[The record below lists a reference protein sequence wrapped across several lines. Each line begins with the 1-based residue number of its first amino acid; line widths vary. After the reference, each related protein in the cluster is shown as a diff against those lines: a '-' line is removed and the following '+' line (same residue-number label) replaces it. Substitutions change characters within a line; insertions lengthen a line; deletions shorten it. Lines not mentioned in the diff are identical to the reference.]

1 MVKQGVSRLGDHVA
15 ALGKVAGVNISS
27 SSLLKLGLP
36 WEGLLANAYMT
47 NLAELPERSIVTVL
61 AVDTVDSTGHV
72 VGEDPDDVQELL
84 DRIFDHLDRTID
96 GAGGLFVSYAGDGGI
111 AVFGWPQS
119 LEDHADRACAAAW
132 QLQNPD
138 ADHLLA
144 DRSGRSVR
152 FRVGLHSGLV
162 GLRRRSRGRE
172 THLDTVGGTVHL
184 AAALQKEARPGGILI
199 SSKTLDLC
207 HFELELEPHSDLP
220 LFQRI
225 KAKVYRLKARPLRSA
240 TRRNRRGYRVPL
252 IGRTSEREVLR
263 STLVHRKSEKPSIA
277 VIGEP
282 GIGKSRLAAAAI
294 HDAHTNDMP
303 VLVFYGDSQKR
314 TTPFVAMR
322 ALILDLLSLAEGAAE
337 DTIVQALAKGG
348 VRDLAD
354 NPLATVLLAKR
365 PKAGPAASNQ
375 AQTPMQMARALAQ
388 DFIKLSTARAGLI
401 VIEDLHLIDLESI
414 LCLRSLAE
422 EKSGPWS
429 LLITGRPEAAKDAS
443 NIANVVLR
451 LDALPRDEMR
461 RLAAALRPDGTLPGP
476 LLEKILDRADGVPFT
491 LEQIILSA
499 NTGIDLA
506 PQSVQSM
513 IHARLNRLPPSAKAC
528 AQALSVLGEE
538 VETEIALKV
547 LEAGPQKMEGDLR
560 ELELLEIIQPVDG
573 PAIRFRHAI
582 VAEACAET
590 LPGPRRRELHRAA
603 MDAVVSNYADLGPQY
618 ERLAFHAE
626 GARDDA
632 RALEYLWQLALR
644 ADRSYATGSLFLI
657 FQRAMRHIERIG
669 EPADE
674 RFVDFVMMA
683 FGQLLQIG
691 EFAKLKP
698 YLPRALELAQR
709 QNRKDKVCAALCHMS
724 LVAWFEGTYL
734 EGRRT
739 AERALA
745 LAEELRSLAL
755 TYAAKFRLAMA
766 LYGLGEVEAA
776 IEVQRELLEVFRG
789 DLESARL
796 GSIAMPS
803 SVVRSYLSWFMM
815 EVGRYKEGL
824 PYVEEG
830 LAIALRHRD
839 PYTELLAR
847 LGLGRNLI
855 KLKHYREA
863 ADCLKIAVS
872 LVRQYGYDAV
882 LPHILG
888 LFASAL
894 TGIGEAGEAVRVVE
908 EWLHRSLE
916 ERTGRLELYYL
927 NAGYAEALFSLGKR
941 KEALAAIDRGLAV
954 ARSITNP
961 CLILQGLGLRA
972 HLLEAIEPGSP
983 QIAADLSEQAELCT
997 RHGLVAEKLD

>member
-1 MVKQGVSRLGDHVA
+1 M
-15 ALGKVAGVNISS
+15 
-27 SSLLKLGLP
+27 SL
-36 WEGLLANAYMT
+36 
-47 NLAELPERSIVTVL
+47 
-61 AVDTVDSTGHV
+61 
-72 VGEDPDDVQELL
+72 
-84 DRIFDHLDRTID
+84 
-96 GAGGLFVSYAGDGGI
+96 
-111 AVFGWPQS
+111 
-119 LEDHADRACAAAW
+119 
-132 QLQNPD
+132 
-138 ADHLLA
+138 
-144 DRSGRSVR
+144 
-152 FRVGLHSGLV
+152 
-162 GLRRRSRGRE
+162 GRE
-172 THLDTVGGTVHL
+172 TRLDTVGGTVHL
-184 AAALQKEARPGGILI
+184 AAALQKKARPGGILI

-207 HFELELEPHSDLP
+207 HSQLELEPHSDLP

-225 KAKVYRLKARPLRSA
+225 NAKIYRLEARPPRSA
-240 TRRNRRGYRVPL
+240 TRHNRRGYRAPL
-252 IGRTSEREVLR
+252 MGRTSEREVLR
-263 STLVHRKSEKPSIA
+263 NNLVRRTSEKRSIA
-277 VIGEP
+277 IIGEP

-303 VLVFYGDSQKR
+303 VLVFYGDSQKH
-314 TTPFVAMR
+314 TTPFFAMR
-322 ALILDLLSLAEGAAE
+322 ALILDLLSLGEGAIDDE
-337 DTIVQALAKGG
+337 IVQALAKGG
-348 VRDLAD
+348 IMDLAD

-365 PKAGPAASNQ
+365 PKSGPATTNQAQ
-375 AQTPMQMARALAQ
+375 AQTPMQVARALTQ
-388 DFIKLSTARAGLI
+388 GFTKLSSSRVGLI
-401 VIEDLHLIDLESI
+401 VIEDLHLVDLESV

-429 LLITGRPEAAKDAS
+429 LLITGRPEAAKDAA
-443 NIANVVLR
+443 NIADVVLR
-451 LDALPRDEMR
+451 LDALPRDEMS
-461 RLAAALRPDGTLPGP
+461 RLAAALWPDGSPPGP

-499 NTGIDLA
+499 NAGIDLA

-547 LEAGPQKMEGDLR
+547 LEASRQKMEGDLR

-603 MDAVVSNYADLGPQY
+603 MDAVVSSYADLGPQY

-626 GARDDA
+626 GARDDE
-632 RALEYLWQLALR
+632 RALQYLWQGAIR
-644 ADRSYATGSLFLI
+644 ANRSYAAGSLFLI

-669 EPADE
+669 QPADE

-709 QNRKDKVCAALCHMS
+709 QNRTDKVCTALCHMS

-734 EGRRT
+734 EGRKS
-739 AERALA
+739 AERALE
-745 LAEELRSLAL
+745 LAEQLGGLPL
-755 TYAAKFRLAMA
+755 IFAAKFLLASA

-776 IEVQRELLEVFRG
+776 IELQRELSEIFRG

-796 GSIAMPS
+796 GAVALPS
-803 SVVRSYLSWFMM
+803 SLVRSYLSWFMM
-815 EVGRYKEGL
+815 DVGRYKEGL
-824 PYVEEG
+824 PHVEEA
-830 LAIALRHRD
+830 LAIALHHRE
-839 PYTELLAR
+839 PYAELLAR

-855 KLKHYREA
+855 KLKRYQDA

-872 LVRQYGYDAV
+872 LIRQYGYDPA

-894 TGIGEAGEAVRVVE
+894 TGIGQAEQAIRVVE
-908 EWLHRSLE
+908 EWLHRGLE

-927 NAGYAEALFSLGKR
+927 NAGYAEALFSLGRR
-941 KEALAAIDRGLAV
+941 KEALAAVDRGLAV

-961 CLILQGLGLRA
+961 CLIVQGLGLRA
-972 HLLEAIEPGSP
+972 HLLEAIEPASW
-983 QIAADLSEQAELCT
+983 QIAADLSEQAELCV
-997 RHGLVAEKLD
+997 RHGLVAERFD

>member
-1 MVKQGVSRLGDHVA
+1 MA
-15 ALGKVAGVNISS
+15 
-27 SSLLKLGLP
+27 
-36 WEGLLANAYMT
+36 

-61 AVDTVDSTGHV
+61 AVDTVDSTGHIAD
-72 VGEDPDDVQELL
+72 EDPDDAQELL
-84 DRIFDHLDRTID
+84 DRIFDHLDGIIG

-119 LEDHADRACAAAW
+119 MEDHADRACTAAW
-132 QLQNPD
+132 QLQNPGT
-138 ADHLLA
+138 DHLLG
-144 DRSGRSVR
+144 DHSGRPIR

-162 GLRRRSRGRE
+162 GLRRMSRGAE
-172 THLDTVGGTVHL
+172 TRLDTVGGTVHL
-184 AAALQKEARPGGILI
+184 AAVLQKNARPGGILI

-207 HFELELEPHSDLP
+207 HSELELEPHSDLP

-225 KAKVYRLKARPLRSA
+225 NAKVYRLEGRPLRSA
-240 TRRNRRGYRVPL
+240 TWRNRRGYRAPL
-252 IGRTSEREVLR
+252 MGRTSERQVLR
-263 STLVHRKSEKPSIA
+263 NTLVHRKSEKRSTA

-282 GIGKSRLAAAAI
+282 GIGKSRLADAAI
-294 HDAHTNDMP
+294 RDAHTNDMR
-303 VLVFYGDSQKR
+303 VVVFYGDSQKR
-314 TTPFVAMR
+314 TTPFFAIR
-322 ALILDLLSLAEGAAE
+322 ALMLDLLSLGEGAEDNEIVEALAEGGI
-337 DTIVQALAKGG
+337 T
-348 VRDLAD
+348 DLAD
-354 NPLATVLLAKR
+354 DPLATVLLANR
-365 PKAGPAASNQ
+365 PKTGPAATHRAQ
-375 AQTPMQMARALAQ
+375 TQTPMQAARALAQ
-388 DFIKLSTARAGLI
+388 GFNKLSSSRAGLI
-401 VIEDLHLIDLESI
+401 VIEDLHLVDLESM

-443 NIANVVLR
+443 NIADIVLR

-461 RLAAALRPDGTLPGP
+461 RLAAALWPEGSPPGP

-499 NTGIDLA
+499 NAGIDLA
-506 PQSVQSM
+506 PQSVQSI
-513 IHARLNRLPPSAKAC
+513 IHARLNQLPPSAKAC
-528 AQALSVLGEE
+528 AQTLSVLGEE

-547 LEAGPQKMEGDLR
+547 LEVGRQKMDTDLR
-560 ELELLEIIQPVDG
+560 ELQLLEIIQPADG
-573 PAIRFRHAI
+573 PVIRFRHAI

-590 LPGPRRRELHRAA
+590 LPGARRRDLHRAA
-603 MDAVVSNYADLGPQY
+603 MDAVVSSYADLEPQY

-626 GARDDA
+626 GARDDE
-632 RALEYLWQLALR
+632 RALEYLWQGAIR
-644 ADRSYATGSLFLI
+644 ANRSCAAGSLFLI
-657 FQRAMRHIERIG
+657 FQRAMRHIERVG

-691 EFAKLKP
+691 EFAELKP

-724 LVAWFEGTYL
+724 LVAWFEGAYL
-734 EGRRT
+734 EGRQS

-745 LAEELRSLAL
+745 LAEELRSLPL
-755 TYAAKFRLAMA
+755 TFAAKFRLASA
-766 LYGLGEVEAA
+766 LYGLGDVEAA
-776 IEVQRELLEVFRG
+776 IKVQRELLEVFRG

-796 GSIAMPS
+796 GPVAMPS
-803 SVVRSYLSWFMM
+803 STIRSYLSWFMM

-830 LAIALRHRD
+830 LAIALRYRD
-839 PYTELLAR
+839 PYAELLSR

-855 KLKHYREA
+855 KLKRYQEA

-872 LVRQYGYDAV
+872 LIRQYGYDAV

-894 TGIGEAGEAVRVVE
+894 AGIGQAEQAVRVVE
-908 EWLHRSLE
+908 EWLHRGLE

-927 NAGYAEALFSLGKR
+927 NAGYAEALFSLGRR
-941 KEALAAIDRGLAV
+941 KDALAAVDRGLAV

-961 CLILQGLGLRA
+961 CLIVQGLGLRA
-972 HLLEAIEPGSP
+972 HLLAAIEPGSP
-983 QIAADLSEQAELCT
+983 PIAADLSEQAELCT
-997 RHGLVAEKLD
+997 RHGLVAERFD

>member
-1 MVKQGVSRLGDHVA
+1 MA
-15 ALGKVAGVNISS
+15 
-27 SSLLKLGLP
+27 
-36 WEGLLANAYMT
+36 

-61 AVDTVDSTGHV
+61 AVDTVDSTGHIAD
-72 VGEDPDDVQELL
+72 EDPDDAQELL
-84 DRIFDHLDRTID
+84 DRIFDHLDGII
-96 GAGGLFVSYAGDGGI
+96 GSAGGLFVSYAGDGGI

-119 LEDHADRACAAAW
+119 MEDHADRACAAAW

-138 ADHLLA
+138 ADHPLA
-144 DRSGRSVR
+144 DESGRPIR
-152 FRVGLHSGLV
+152 FRVGVHSGLV

-184 AAALQKEARPGGILI
+184 AAALQKEAMPGGILI

-240 TRRNRRGYRVPL
+240 TRRNHRGYRVPL
-252 IGRTSEREVLR
+252 IGRTAEREVLR
-263 STLVHRKSEKPSIA
+263 STLVRRESEKRSIA

-294 HDAHTNDMP
+294 GDAHTNDMP

-314 TTPFVAMR
+314 TTPFFAMR
-322 ALILDLLSLAEGAAE
+322 ALILDLLSLGEGAEE
-337 DTIVQALAKGG
+337 DAIVQALAKRG

-354 NPLATVLLAKR
+354 NPLATVLLAER
-365 PKAGPAASNQ
+365 PKSEPVATNQ
-375 AQTPMQMARALAQ
+375 AQMPMQMALAQ
-388 DFIKLSTARAGLI
+388 GFINLSTARPGLI
-401 VIEDLHLIDLESI
+401 VIEDIHLVDLESM
-414 LCLRSLAE
+414 LCLRLLAE
-422 EKSGPWS
+422 ERSGPWS
-429 LLITGRPEAAKDAS
+429 LLITGRPEAAKDTS
-443 NIANVVLR
+443 NIADVVLR

-461 RLAAALRPDGTLPGP
+461 RLAAALWPDGSPPGP

-499 NTGIDLA
+499 TAGIDLA

-547 LEAGPQKMEGDLR
+547 LDASRQKMAGDLR
-560 ELELLEIIQPVDG
+560 ELELLEIIHPVAG

-582 VAEACAET
+582 VVEACAET
-590 LPGPRRRELHRAA
+590 LPGARRRDLHRAA
-603 MDAVVSNYADLGPQY
+603 MDAVVSSYADLEPQY

-626 GARDDA
+626 GARDDE
-632 RALEYLWQLALR
+632 RALEYLWQGAIR
-644 ADRSYATGSLFLI
+644 ANRSCAAGSLFLI

-691 EFAKLKP
+691 EFAELKP

-724 LVAWFEGTYL
+724 VVAWFEGAYL
-734 EGRRT
+734 EGRQS

-745 LAEELRSLAL
+745 LAVELRSLPL
-755 TYAAKFRLAMA
+755 TFAAKFRLASA

-796 GSIAMPS
+796 GPVAMPS
-803 SVVRSYLSWFMM
+803 STIRSYLSWFMM
-815 EVGRYKEGL
+815 EVGRYEEGL
-824 PYVEEG
+824 PHVEEG
-830 LAIALRHRD
+830 LAIALRHKD
-839 PYTELLAR
+839 PYAELLAR

-855 KLKHYREA
+855 KLKRYQEA

-872 LVRQYGYDAV
+872 LTRQYGYDAI

-888 LFASAL
+888 LLASAL
-894 TGIGEAGEAVRVVE
+894 TGIGQAEQAVRVVE
-908 EWLHRSLE
+908 EWLHRGLE

-927 NAGYAEALFSLGKR
+927 NAGYAQALFSLGRR
-941 KEALAAIDRGLAV
+941 KEALAAVDRGLAV

-961 CLILQGLGLRA
+961 CLIVQGLGLRA
-972 HLLEAIEPGSP
+972 YLLEAIEPGSP
-983 QIAADLSEQAELCT
+983 QIAAALSEQAELCT
-997 RHGLVAEKLD
+997 RHGLVAETFD

>member
-1 MVKQGVSRLGDHVA
+1 MA
-15 ALGKVAGVNISS
+15 
-27 SSLLKLGLP
+27 
-36 WEGLLANAYMT
+36 

-61 AVDTVDSTGHV
+61 AVDTVDSTGHI
-72 VGEDPDDVQELL
+72 VGEDPDDAQELL
-84 DRIFDHLDRTID
+84 DRIFDHLDGIID

-119 LEDHADRACAAAW
+119 MEDHADRACAAAW

-138 ADHLLA
+138 ADHLLI
-144 DRSGRSVR
+144 DESGRPIR
-152 FRVGLHSGLV
+152 FRVGVHSGLV

-184 AAALQKEARPGGILI
+184 AAALQKEAMPGGILI

-252 IGRTSEREVLR
+252 IGRTAERELLR
-263 STLVHRKSEKPSIA
+263 SALVRRESEKRSIA

-294 HDAHTNDMP
+294 GDAHANDMP
-303 VLVFYGDSQKR
+303 TLAFYGDSQKR
-314 TTPFVAMR
+314 TTPFFAMR
-322 ALILDLLSLAEGAAE
+322 ALILDLLSLGEGAAE
-337 DTIVQALAKGG
+337 DAIVQALAKRGI
-348 VRDLAD
+348 RDLAD
-354 NPLATVLLAKR
+354 SPLATVLLAKR
-365 PKAGPAASNQ
+365 PKSEPAATNQ
-375 AQTPMQMARALAQ
+375 AQTPMQMALAQ
-388 DFIKLSTARAGLI
+388 GFINLSAARPGLI
-401 VIEDLHLIDLESI
+401 VIEDLHLVDLESM
-414 LCLRSLAE
+414 LCLRLLAE
-422 EKSGPWS
+422 EKSAPWS

-443 NIANVVLR
+443 NIADVVLR

-461 RLAAALRPDGTLPGP
+461 RLAAVLWPDGTPPGL

-499 NTGIDLA
+499 TAGIDLA

-547 LEAGPQKMEGDLR
+547 LEAGRQKMEGDLR

-582 VAEACAET
+582 VVEACGET

-603 MDAVVSNYADLGPQY
+603 MDAVVSSYADLGPQY

-626 GARDDA
+626 GARDDE
-632 RALEYLWQLALR
+632 RALEYLWQGASH
-644 ADRSYATGSLFLI
+644 ANRSYAAGSLFLI

-683 FGQLLQIG
+683 FGRLLHIG
-691 EFAKLKP
+691 EFVKLKP

-724 LVAWFEGTYL
+724 LVAWFDGTYL
-734 EGRRT
+734 EGRRS
-739 AERALA
+739 AERALE
-745 LAEELRSLAL
+745 LAQELRSLPL
-755 TYAAKFRLAMA
+755 TFGAKFWLASS

-776 IEVQRELLEVFRG
+776 IEVQRELLEDLRG

-815 EVGRYKEGL
+815 DVGRYKEGL
-824 PYVEEG
+824 PHVEEG

-839 PYTELLAR
+839 PYAELLAR

-855 KLKHYREA
+855 KLKRYQEA

-872 LVRQYGYDAV
+872 LIRQYGYDPA

-894 TGIGEAGEAVRVVE
+894 TGIGQAEQAVRVVE
-908 EWLHRSLE
+908 EWLRRGLE

-927 NAGYAEALFSLGKR
+927 NAGYAEALFSLGRR
-941 KEALAAIDRGLAV
+941 KEALAAVDRGLAV

-961 CLILQGLGLRA
+961 CLIVQGLGLRG
-972 HLLEAIEPGSP
+972 HLLGAIEPGSP
-983 QIAADLSEQAELCT
+983 QIAADLSEQAELCA
-997 RHGLVAEKLD
+997 RHGLVAERLD